1 MAGALF
7 ILARS
12 MSRKPTGAAV
22 GFLAGALGGF
32 IPLFQKISTS
42 ETGRRNTLANIAGGP
57 RAHAKAASG
66 GFLREAGE
74 IFANPY
80 SIAWVALSVLSM
92 IVLQFALKKEKAI
105 RVIPTYTSS
114 LILLPVIGGIIFFG
128 ERLTAVQVAGVV
140 FILFGVIVITM
151 RRESRSK
158 GQG

>member
-1 MAGALF
+1 
-7 ILARS
+7 
-12 MSRKPTGAAV
+12 
-22 GFLAGALGGF
+22 
-32 IPLFQKISTS
+32 
-42 ETGRRNTLANIAGGP
+42 
-57 RAHAKAASG
+57 
-66 GFLREAGE
+66 
-74 IFANPY
+74 
-80 SIAWVALSVLSM
+80 M